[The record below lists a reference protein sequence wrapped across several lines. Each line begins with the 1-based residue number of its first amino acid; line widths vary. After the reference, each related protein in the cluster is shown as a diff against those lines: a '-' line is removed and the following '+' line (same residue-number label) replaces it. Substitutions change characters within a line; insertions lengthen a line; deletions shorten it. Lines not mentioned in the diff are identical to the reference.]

1 MLAVAV
7 RVFVVDVLRAEVLRV
22 ARSAGLLLVLLPVL
36 LPEYELLNREFV
48 LCCLEGVAVL
58 RLDE

>member
-22 ARSAGLLLVLLPVL
+22 ARSAGLLLAL
-36 LPEYELLNREFV
+36 LPEYELLNRELV
-48 LCCLEGVAVL
+48 LCCLEGVVVL